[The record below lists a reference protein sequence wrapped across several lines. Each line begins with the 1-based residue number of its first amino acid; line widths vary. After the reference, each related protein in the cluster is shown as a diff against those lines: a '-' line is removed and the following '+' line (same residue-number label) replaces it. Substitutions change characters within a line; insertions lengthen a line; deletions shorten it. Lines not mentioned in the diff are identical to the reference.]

1 MSQIIRQT
9 ISCQDDIPR
18 QTAITSTE
26 RNWCVYFEFIIINER
41 TIVYLN
47 SESYSRSISSH
58 YLSFTSDFSSAF
70 LSNSLPLHKCKV
82 SEASTST
89 PFLTSLNA
97 VHVLTGFQETR
108 DYLACSG
115 LQKEKNRSSLEFTE
129 RSTKVWPLL
138 SFIHI
143 LSCRFKSAWSCN
155 GLWSSTVGWRMMSR
169 RCWTT

>member
-70 LSNSLPLHKCKV
+70 LSNSLPLHKCNVSLKRQDEIRERLPSVFQV

-97 VHVLTGFQETR
+97 VPGLSGFH
-108 DYLACSG
+108 
-115 LQKEKNRSSLEFTE
+115 KEKNRSSLEFTA

-155 GLWSSTVGWRMMSR
+155 GL
-169 RCWTT
+169 